1 MLTEKDFIKIEKQAA
16 ALYENLE
23 LEIIQEIAKRI
34 ANVGYANTVVLNDI
48 LIGQEMGL
56 LYQDI
61 IYLVAKYNN
70 QTYQQVKEIFE
81 EAGAKTIEF
90 DDKIYKNAG
99 LNPIPFKQNKE
110 MLKWLEATAI
120 KTNLNLNNLT
130 MTTASTSQTAFYN
143 AMNTAYMEVSS
154 GVKSYS
160 QSILDAISSLSK
172 EGTSII
178 YPSGRKM
185 SLESAV
191 RMNIVTGV
199 NQTCGKLQEM
209 RADELGWDLMELTA
223 HAGARPSHAEWQGRI
238 VSRSG
243 KPGYLS
249 LTDIGYGTIAG
260 FKGINCNHDWMPF
273 HEGATR
279 TYTDKQLEAL
289 KNEKVEYNGQKIL
302 KYDAM
307 QIQRGIERQIREDKK
322 ELAGLQGILKN
333 TTDNKLIEDTRSKFA
348 RHSLIYKTHQDELN
362 SFLKQTSFRK
372 DNSRLMISQK

>member
-1 MLTEKDFIKIEKQAA
+1 MLTEQDFIKIEKQAA

-34 ANVGYANTVVLNDI
+34 ANVRYANTVVLNNV
-48 LIGQEMGL
+48 LIGQEMGII
-56 LYQDI
+56 YQDI

-99 LNPIPFKQNKE
+99 LNPIPFKQSEE
-110 MLKWLEATAI
+110 MLKLLEATAI

-143 AMNTAYMEVSS
+143 AINTAYMEVST

-160 QSILDAISSLSK
+160 QSILNAISSLSK

-178 YPSGRKM
+178 YPSSRKM

-209 RADELGWDLMELTA
+209 RADELNWDLMELTA

-249 LTDIGYGTIAG
+249 LDDIGYGTITG

-302 KYDAM
+302 RYDAM
-307 QIQRGIERQIREDKK
+307 QIQRKIERQIREDKK

-333 TTDNKLIEDTRSKFA
+333 TTDNKLIEDTRSQFA

-362 SFLKQTSFRK
+362 SFLRQTSFRK

>member
-1 MLTEKDFIKIEKQAA
+1 MLTEQDFIKIEKQAA

-34 ANVGYANTVVLNDI
+34 ANVRYANTVVLNNV
-48 LIGQEMGL
+48 LIGQEMGII
-56 LYQDI
+56 YQDI

-99 LNPIPFKQNKE
+99 LNPIPFKQSEE
-110 MLKWLEATAI
+110 MLKLLEATAI

-143 AMNTAYMEVSS
+143 AINTAYMEVST

-160 QSILDAISSLSK
+160 QSILNAISSLSK

-178 YPSGRKM
+178 YPSSRKM

-209 RADELGWDLMELTA
+209 RADELNWDLMELTA

-249 LTDIGYGTIAG
+249 LDDIGY
-260 FKGINCNHDWMPF
+260 
-273 HEGATR
+273 
-279 TYTDKQLEAL
+279 
-289 KNEKVEYNGQKIL
+289 
-302 KYDAM
+302 
-307 QIQRGIERQIREDKK
+307 
-322 ELAGLQGILKN
+322 
-333 TTDNKLIEDTRSKFA
+333 
-348 RHSLIYKTHQDELN
+348 
-362 SFLKQTSFRK
+362 
-372 DNSRLMISQK
+372 